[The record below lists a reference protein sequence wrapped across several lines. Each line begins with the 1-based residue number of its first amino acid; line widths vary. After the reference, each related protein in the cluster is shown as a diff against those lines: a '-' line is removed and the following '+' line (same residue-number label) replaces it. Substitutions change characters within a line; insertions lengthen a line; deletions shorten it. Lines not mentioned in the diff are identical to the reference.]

1 MSLKQKI
8 SRNITNLPGKTI
20 SKKIIVIESDDWG
33 SLRMPSIEICDKLK
47 NIGLDVNS
55 GDSRRYNENDTL
67 EDEHDLKE
75 LFSVLT
81 SFKDCKGNHPIFT
94 PVSVVANPDFQK
106 IKEGNFGT
114 YYWEPFTD
122 TLKRYNRTNTFALWK
137 EGIHRK
143 IFLPEFHG
151 REHLNVAIWMRA
163 LQNNDKETHAAFE
176 NEVWGYTN
184 KNKFNIMYQ
193 AAFDI
198 EEPSDLVIQKEVI
211 ASGLDLFEQ
220 LFGYKA
226 RYFVPPNGPFNN
238 FLEEIASK
246 KGIDYI
252 FASKIQKEV
261 LGYGQTKSR
270 YYWLGKKNKYGQM
283 YMSRNCFFEPS
294 QGGKDWVASCLK
306 DVERAFRWRKPAVIS
321 SHRVN
326 FIGGLNPKNREN
338 GLIGFEKLLKEILI
352 KWPDVEFK
360 SSAELGDLLSGKIKN
375 DK

>member
-8 SRNITNLPGKTI
+8 SRNITNIPGKTI

-33 SLRMPSIEICDKLK
+33 SLRMPSIEICENLK

-67 EDEHDLKE
+67 ENEQDLQG
-75 LFSVLT
+75 LFRVLK
-81 SFKDCKGNHPIFT
+81 SFKDYKGNHPVFT
-94 PVSVVANPDFQK
+94 PVSVVANPNFQK
-106 IKEGNFGT
+106 IKEGNFET
-114 YYWEPFTD
+114 YYWEPFTE
-122 TLKRYNRTNTFALWK
+122 TLNRYQRANTFNLWK
-137 EGIHRK
+137 EGINKK
-143 IFLPEFHG
+143 IFIPEFHG

-163 LQNNDKETHAAFE
+163 LQNNDSETHAAFE

-184 KNKFNIMYQ
+184 KNKLNIMYQ

-198 EEPSDLVIQKEVI
+198 EEPSDLIIQQEVI

-238 FLEEIASK
+238 SLEEIASK

-252 FASKIQKEV
+252 FASKIQNEV
-261 LGYGQTKSR
+261 LGYGQTKKR
-270 YYWLGKKNKYGQM
+270 YYWLGKKNKHGQM

-306 DVERAFRWRKPAVIS
+306 DVERSFRWRKPAVIS

-352 KWPDVEFK
+352 RWPDVEFK
-360 SSAELGDLLSGKIKN
+360 SSAELGDLLSGKLKN

>member
-20 SKKIIVIESDDWG
+20 GKKIVVIESDDWG
-33 SLRMPSIEICDKLK
+33 SLRMPSIEISKILES
-47 NIGLDVNS
+47 NGLDINS

-67 EDEHDLKE
+67 ENENDLNS
-75 LFSVLT
+75 LFDVLT
-81 SFKDCKGNHPIFT
+81 SFKDCKGNHPVFT

-106 IKEGNFGT
+106 IKEGNFEK
-114 YYWEPFTD
+114 YYWEPFTE
-122 TLKRYNRTNTFALWK
+122 TLSRYNRTNTFNLWK
-137 EGIHRK
+137 EGINKK

-163 LQNNDKETHAAFE
+163 LQSNDKETHLAFE
-176 NEVWGYTN
+176 NEFWGYTN
-184 KNKFNIMYQ
+184 KNKYNIMYQ

-198 EEPSDLVIQKEVI
+198 EAPSDLVVQKEVI
-211 ASGLDLFEQ
+211 ATGLDLFEQ

-238 FLEEIASK
+238 SLEEIAFT

-270 YYWLGKKNKYGQM
+270 YYWLGKKNKHGQM

-294 QGGKDWVASCLK
+294 QAGKDWVASCLK
-306 DVERAFRWRKPAVIS
+306 DIERAFRWRKPAVIS

-326 FIGGLNPKNREN
+326 FIGGLNPQNREN
-338 GLIGFEKLLKEILI
+338 GLIDFEKLLKEILI

-360 SSAELGDLLSGKIKN
+360 SSSELGDLLSGKLKN